1 MTTLYIAVSTGLFL
15 MLRLIISYFGFNS
28 NVEFLQFKQD
38 YIHIPIWYYS
48 FYIHVFSST
57 ICLVAG
63 LTQFSKTLL
72 KNSPKTHKIVGRI
85 YAYNILVINFP
96 VGIIMAV
103 YANGL
108 WPTKTAFIILDVL
121 WFWFT
126 LKAVLDIKKGNVLSH
141 KKNMIRSFALTFS
154 AVTLRSWNVILSSL
168 VDFDPLTLYMING
181 WLGWVPNLIVAEVYN
196 LKLNKR

>member
-1 MTTLYIAVSTGLFL
+1 
-15 MLRLIISYFGFNS
+15 
-28 NVEFLQFKQD
+28 
-38 YIHIPIWYYS
+38 
-48 FYIHVFSST
+48 
-57 ICLVAG
+57 
-63 LTQFSKTLL
+63 
-72 KNSPKTHKIVGRI
+72 
-85 YAYNILVINFP
+85 
-96 VGIIMAV
+96 MAV